1 MYTDYVDCSC
11 ICVSCRSR
19 ARAGD
24 QAQVYNRPEVYVVLH
39 VSTMII
45 CINKTGYFMCPVAQ
59 MVKACDCY
67 AVTYHKIESSSLS
80 GAARIA

>member
-11 ICVSCRSR
+11 IYVSCKSR

-24 QAQVYNRPEVYVVLH
+24 QVDNRLEVYVLH
-39 VSTMII
+39 VSTVTIY
-45 CINKTGYFMCPVAQ
+45 INKRGYCMCPVAQ